1 MGETVT
7 PDPAIVSARVAAFRH
22 FCDATGETLDE
33 FIAEMQLQ
41 RKSEIVV
48 AASHLKDSLAVFTRV
63 CERRLLQGDDL

>member
-1 MGETVT
+1 MT

-41 RKSEIVV
+41 SKGDIVV